1 MEEQMNFMLMLQ
13 FIRKVPRRIGWYRGI
28 LKVSLVRR
36 PRSGRRTSETLQR
49 IRRESAYAVVNISLR
64 EASRWR
70 LALSRFPF
78 TCYSGYGKRRKVLY
92 VTKRKLIDGPFCVL
106 DRKLFS
112 TVRKNLKKFE
122 KI

>member
-1 MEEQMNFMLMLQ
+1 M
-13 FIRKVPRRIGWYRGI
+13 I

-49 IRRESAYAVVNISLR
+49 IRRESAYAVVNSSLR

-106 DRKLFS
+106 GEK
-112 TVRKNLKKFE
+112 KIEKKLKKFE
-122 KI
+122 KIFGV